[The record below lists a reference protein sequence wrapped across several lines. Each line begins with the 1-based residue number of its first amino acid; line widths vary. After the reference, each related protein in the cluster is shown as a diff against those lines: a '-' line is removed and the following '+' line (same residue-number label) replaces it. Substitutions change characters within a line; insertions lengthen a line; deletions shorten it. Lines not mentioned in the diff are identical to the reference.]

1 MHAHSR
7 LPPQPAMSLLG
18 NREPPDAVTPREL
31 PTSGN
36 VNGSRAAST
45 DVALKLVARPSP
57 LRINRNRA
65 SKMGA
70 SENPGR
76 AAPTVSSPRH
86 ARESF
91 PSVR

>member
-1 MHAHSR
+1 MLSH
-7 LPPQPAMSLLG
+7 PANSLLQG
-18 NREPPDAVTPREL
+18 
-31 PTSGN
+31 TSTDRGLQ
-36 VNGSRAAST
+36 VQ